1 MLEGQRTL
9 RLGGRRRFSEIGT
22 IFLLVGLIVLL
33 LPVIANYYEFDKTG
47 PPDLRPWIPF
57 LLLLV
62 LWGIGFIVL
71 SRRGRR
77 WLRRELET
85 LAALEKEN
93 Q

>member
-1 MLEGQRTL
+1 MISHCYE
-9 RLGGRRRFSEIGT
+9 
-22 IFLLVGLIVLL
+22 LLDT
-33 LPVIANYYEFDKTG
+33 PG

-62 LWGIGFIVL
+62 FWGIGFIVL
-71 SRRGRR
+71 GRRGRR

-85 LAALEKEN
+85 LDALEKEN